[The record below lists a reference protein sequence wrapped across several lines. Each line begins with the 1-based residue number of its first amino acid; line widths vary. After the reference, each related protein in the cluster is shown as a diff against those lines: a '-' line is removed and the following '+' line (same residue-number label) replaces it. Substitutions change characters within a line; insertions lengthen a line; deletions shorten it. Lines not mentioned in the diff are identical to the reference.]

1 MTPHVNGIRANVGIW
16 VVGILLSGVVGYA
29 GGQVGFAK
37 ELGKRPDR
45 QEVSRAV
52 TDLKEGVQR
61 ELDDVKNRQDRIQHG
76 VDMIQ
81 ETLREILLEQ
91 RNGRRRRSDHESTA
105 DHPIQ

>member
-1 MTPHVNGIRANVGIW
+1 MVPQPNGLKFNIGMWGVA
-16 VVGILLSGVVGYA
+16 ILLSGVVGYA
-29 GGQVGFAK
+29 GGQIGISK

-45 QEVSRAV
+45 REVSRAV

-76 VDMIQ
+76 VDSIQ
-81 ETLREILLEQ
+81 RTLQEMLLEQ
-91 RNGRRRRSDHESTA
+91 RNDRWRRSSDESTV